1 VAGYWGILFPMGWR
15 PSFCPRL
22 KTLTDYTN
30 IGPFISESDMYLA
43 IKRKGQEN
51 EKSNRVNSNGT
62 NNIVNQCA

>member
-1 VAGYWGILFPMGWR
+1 MGWR

-22 KTLTDYTN
+22 KTLKDYTN

-51 EKSNRVNSNGT
+51 EKSNRVTSNNT
-62 NNIVNQCA
+62 NDIVNQCA